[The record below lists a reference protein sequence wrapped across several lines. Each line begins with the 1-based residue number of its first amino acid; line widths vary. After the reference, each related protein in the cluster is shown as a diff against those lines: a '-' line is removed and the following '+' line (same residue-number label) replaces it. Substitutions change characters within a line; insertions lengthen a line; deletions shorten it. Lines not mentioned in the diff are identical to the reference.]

1 MLYLEDNKYCTAR
14 AHTVVPRSLSPVLGA
29 TNPLDQDVAGR
40 ILRIVL
46 SLLKLEP
53 GYISGTKTINDTIL
67 AGNLIK
73 CIAVVS
79 YDVK

>member
-14 AHTVVPRSLSPVLGA
+14 AHTVVPRSLSPVLG
-29 TNPLDQDVAGR
+29 DQDIAGR
-40 ILRIVL
+40 MLRIAL
-46 SLLKLEP
+46 SLLQLEP

-73 CIAVVS
+73 CTAVVS
-79 YDVK
+79 YDVKYK